1 MNPYA
6 SFVAGHARSLSEG
19 KSWPLG
25 GFPFPARPEPAPDA
39 PTVLIFSPH
48 PDDECIVGGFPL
60 RLRAEQGWRG
70 GNVAETQGSKRER
83 QAERLEKLRAACRYL
98 GFGLETI
105 GERGLENVTPRARAQ
120 DPAGWAEKVRLIAD
134 ILRRHWP
141 RMILFPHVQ
150 DWNGSHIGVHWLVMD
165 ALASL
170 GGDFRTF
177 LLETEF
183 WGQNYQP
190 NLLVEIPEDLVVDM
204 ITALTFHVG
213 EVRRNPYHL
222 TLPAWLTNN
231 VRLGGETVGG
241 QGAAPPNFPFG
252 TVHRL
257 RRWANGVVAEVF
269 ADGRVITAQDD
280 PTALL
285 APCGWVDQSR
295 P

>member
-6 SFVAGHARSLSEG
+6 SFVARHARSLAEG

-39 PTVLIFSPH
+39 PLVLIFSPH
-48 PDDECIVGGFPL
+48 PDDECIVGGLPL
-60 RLRAEQGWRG
+60 RLRVEKGWRVV
-70 GNVAETQGSKRER
+70 NVAVTQGSKRER
-83 QAERLEKLRAACRYL
+83 QAERLDELRAACRYL
-98 GFGLETI
+98 GFDLETI
-105 GERGLENVTPRARAQ
+105 GERGLEKVTPQAREQ
-120 DPAGWAEKVRLIAD
+120 DPAGWTAKVQPIAD
-134 ILRRHWP
+134 ILRRHQP
-141 RMILFPHVQ
+141 RVILFPHAQ

-170 GGDFRTF
+170 GGAFGTC
-177 LLETEF
+177 LVETEF

-190 NLLVEIPEDLVVDM
+190 NLLVEIPEDLVVEM

-241 QGAAPPNFPFG
+241 QGAAPPDFAFG
-252 TVHRL
+252 AVHRL
-257 RRWANGVVAEVF
+257 RRWANGAVTEVL
-269 ADGRVITAQDD
+269 AGGRVVTARDD
-280 PTALL
+280 PAALL
-285 APCGWVDQSR
+285 DGSWPTPA
-295 P
+295 

>member
-6 SFVAGHARSLSEG
+6 SFVSRHAGGLSEG

-25 GFPFPARPEPAPDA
+25 GFPVPVRPTPAPDA

-48 PDDECIVGGFPL
+48 PDDECIVGGLPL
-60 RLRAEQGWRG
+60 RLQAEKGWRVV
-70 GNVAETQGSKRER
+70 NVAVTQGSKRER
-83 QAERLEKLRAACRYL
+83 QAERLEELKAACRYL
-98 GFGLETI
+98 GFGLETL
-105 GERGLENVTPRARAQ
+105 GERGLEKVTPQARAQ
-120 DPAGWAEKVRLIAD
+120 DPAGWAGKVQPMAD
-134 ILRRHWP
+134 ILRRHRP
-141 RMILFPHVQ
+141 RMILFPHAQ

-165 ALASL
+165 ALGSL
-170 GGDFRTF
+170 GGDFRTL

-190 NLLVEIPEDLVVDM
+190 NLLVEIPEALVVEM

-241 QGAAPPNFPFG
+241 QGAAPPDFPFG
-252 TVHRL
+252 IVHRL
-257 RRWANGVVAEVF
+257 RRWADGGVQEVVAG
-269 ADGRVITAQDD
+269 GRVITATDD
-280 PTALL
+280 PSVLL
-285 APCGWVDQSR
+285 AP
-295 P
+295 